1 MKTLLEEMTQYR
13 NAIQEDYDKEP
24 KADLSASIYGSPE
37 AETAEDE
44 AESEEE
50 SIADQYKKVLKR
62 YENAQKKLYEFM
74 KDNIKSLRSEKGE
87 KETSEEPINKPKEE
101 KEKVTEELKCMSQAR
116 LATELHLRGMGY
128 NDTDLR
134 EIQQYLN
141 GPRTCNRF
149 DNLSGWAKGCIQEL
163 EKDPKLVIRETEE

>member
-1 MKTLLEEMTQYR
+1 VRLLKSRLAPT
-13 NAIQEDYDKEP
+13 KE
-24 KADLSASIYGSPE
+24 KRRE
-37 AETAEDE
+37 AQRRARAVER
-44 AESEEE
+44 
-50 SIADQYKKVLKR
+50 LKR
-62 YENAQKKLYEFM
+62 F
-74 KDNIKSLRSEKGE
+74 
-87 KETSEEPINKPKEE
+87 KEE